1 MWPPR
6 RVICV
11 GAVVLKDDE
20 VLLIRQA
27 KGTSLE
33 GQWSIPWGIV
43 ENEEYPSTAALRE
56 TKEEGGV
63 IAEIIGLLGIQ
74 NVSWESSIGI
84 IYLCGHVSGSPQSD
98 GGIET
103 DQAKYMS
110 LEQIEA
116 LAEPVEPW
124 SEWIAKRVLQGQHHV
139 IPREANNPFRPHPAF
154 L

>member
-1 MWPPR
+1 MWPPK

-11 GAVVLKDDE
+11 GAVVLKGNE

-43 ENEEYPSTAALRE
+43 EEKEYPSTAALRE

-63 IAEIIGLLGIQ
+63 VAQVEGLLGIQ
-74 NVSWESSIGI
+74 NLSWESSIGI
-84 IYLCGHVSGSPQSD
+84 VYLCQHVSGSPRSD

-103 DQAKYMS
+103 DQAKYM
-110 LEQIEA
+110 LLAEMEA
-116 LAEPVEPW
+116 LDDPIEPW
-124 SEWIAKRVLQGQHHV
+124 SKWVVRRVLQGQHH
-139 IPREANNPFRPHPAF
+139 IILEEMDNPFRPHPAF